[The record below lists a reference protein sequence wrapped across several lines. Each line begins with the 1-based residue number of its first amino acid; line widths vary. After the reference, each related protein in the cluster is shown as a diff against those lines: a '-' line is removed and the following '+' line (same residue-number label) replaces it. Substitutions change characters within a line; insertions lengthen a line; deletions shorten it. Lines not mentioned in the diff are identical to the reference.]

1 MTKFFLLTCLIFSCG
16 EKGGE
21 ISQKENKKNI
31 VVLVAFL
38 VISFFS
44 CSGEEKP
51 RLITFQRASV
61 DGSFLRYKLFFIV
74 SDSTE
79 IQSLI
84 KNDEVLKVFTLK
96 YWDNF
101 FVVNPREF
109 ECFATN
115 ISNTKNRISNT
126 ESEETIHSKIMS
138 EGWVLVK
145 YYYNDGRDTTIN
157 LMIDDFDAVFKEC
170 MMKNNKFISEDYQ
183 KIESVL
189 KEKHLVR

>member
-1 MTKFFLLTCLIFSCG
+1 M
-16 EKGGE
+16 
-21 ISQKENKKNI
+21 KKNI